1 MAQRNDCPNPKCR
14 RRTFHVTPTGRE
26 CSACGHT
33 MYVRP
38 DNTGR
43 GQQCNHCGNF
53 QVFSHQGE
61 RWCRNCAAYYS

>member
-1 MAQRNDCPNPKCR
+1 MAQKNDCPKCR

-26 CSACGHT
+26 CSVSECGHT
-33 MYVRP
+33 MLVRP